1 MSEEI
6 NANKD
11 MENEIE
17 KKSIFLSFPDSEV
30 LKFDNIKI
38 ILRPYLTINEKSSI
52 IKEYIDILFDP
63 DNDNIIDKY
72 LCAENTLILH
82 IMDVCTNLKIDENI
96 GVDLIIES
104 GLWNNVRERIAKYG
118 IFRNDLEKI
127 IDFVREQN
135 VINKSVG
142 NILDKFAI
150 KVMDILN
157 QIPDLDTNSVKEV
170 AEKFTMELEKLNQ
183 TVPGITKTVV
193 KAPLKRGRKK
203 KES

>member
-30 LKFDNIKI
+30 LKFNNIKI

-157 QIPDLDTNSVKEV
+157 QIPDLDTNSVKEA